1 MSQQF
6 PDADS
11 AHVSDDVLASHEAMD
26 VDSAVDEGPEDVPMN
41 TWVTLGLFAAF
52 VVAFGTCA
60 STFLFR

>member
-6 PDADS
+6 SESDS
-11 AHVSDDVLASHEAMD
+11 AHLSDAALATPAEAEGDVT
-26 VDSAVDEGPEDVPMN
+26 VDEGPEDVPMN

-60 STFLFR
+60 STFLFK